1 MEEPLA
7 DLAILE
13 DSNNQDKQEKPLQK
27 LKIKKG
33 EKPATED
40 AVINENVKPKRERSE
55 KQKETTKKMIEKRN
69 ANILVAKEKKAQED
83 MIRKKE
89 IEEKIVKKAVAIKKR
104 EIKQKAILEEISDD
118 DTPIEEIKKIVTK
131 IAVSKATVGKAF
143 PTLPSVEPEK
153 PKTIFEKYKFI

>member
-13 DSNNQDKQEKPLQK
+13 DSNIQDKQEKPLQK

-33 EKPATED
+33 EKPVMED
-40 AVINENVKPKRERSE
+40 AVINETPKQKRERSE
-55 KQKETTKKMIEKRN
+55 KQIETTKKMIEKRN

-118 DTPIEEIKKIVTK
+118 DTPIEEIKKI
-131 IAVSKATVGKAF
+131 ASKVQVKKVAESGATVGKA
-143 PTLPSVEPEK
+143 LEPEK

>member
-7 DLAILE
+7 DLALLE
-13 DSNNQDKQEKPLQK
+13 DSNVQDKQEKPLQK

-33 EKPATED
+33 EKPVTED

-55 KQKETTKKMIEKRN
+55 KQIETTKKMIEKRN

-89 IEEKIVKKAVAIKKR
+89 IEEKIVKKAVSIKKR
-104 EIKQKAILEEISDD
+104 EIKKRAVLEEISDD
-118 DTPIEEIKKIVTK
+118 DSPIEEIKRIATK
-131 IAVSKATVGKAF
+131 IAVKKA
-143 PTLPSVEPEK
+143 PILEPEI
-153 PKTIFEKYKFI
+153 PKTIFERYKFI

>member
-13 DSNNQDKQEKPLQK
+13 DSNIQDKQEKPLQK

-33 EKPATED
+33 ENPVMED
-40 AVINENVKPKRERSE
+40 AVINETPKQKRERSE
-55 KQKETTKKMIEKRN
+55 KQIETTKKMIEKRN

-118 DTPIEEIKKIVTK
+118 DTPIEEIKKI
-131 IAVSKATVGKAF
+131 ASKVQVKKVAESGATVGKA
-143 PTLPSVEPEK
+143 LEPEK

>member
-7 DLAILE
+7 DLALLE
-13 DSNNQDKQEKPLQK
+13 DSNVQDKQEKPLQK

-33 EKPATED
+33 EKPVTED

-55 KQKETTKKMIEKRN
+55 KQIETTKKMIEKRN

-118 DTPIEEIKKIVTK
+118 DTPIEEIKKI
-131 IAVSKATVGKAF
+131 ASKVQVKKVAESGATVGKA
-143 PTLPSVEPEK
+143 LEPEK

>member
-1 MEEPLA
+1 MEQDPLA

-13 DSNNQDKQEKPLQK
+13 DSNIKDKQEKPLQK

-55 KQKETTKKMIEKRN
+55 KQIETTKKMIEKRN

-118 DTPIEEIKKIVTK
+118 DTPIEEIKKI
-131 IAVSKATVGKAF
+131 ASKVQVKKVAE
-143 PTLPSVEPEK
+143 PISEPEK